1 MVYRLGK
8 HTTVT
13 VHIGHDHLCRKFER
27 KLTKSFL
34 ESIRNYSKIIGYN
47 VEQVEFEIKT

>member
-1 MVYRLGK
+1 MQK
-8 HTTVT
+8 
-13 VHIGHDHLCRKFER
+13 IWKKIDK
-27 KLTKSFL
+27 KLL